1 MDRDAASSRERT
13 RTALWLLLGGGI
25 LTLGGLPFPVNGRY
39 WDAADDAGRIAAIDG
54 DRLQFAVAFGLA
66 ALGTIGV
73 GIGLALLAPALASA
87 SSSPGRRRHAA
98 ALVAAWMGWI
108 GALGGLVVLLHA
120 LLATPEFF
128 VDSIM
133 FDVAVVAGGIAVML
147 AMIIVGVLGWSAP
160 PPKWATVV
168 LVVGGPLGFIPEVQQ
183 IAVIVFAAA
192 SIITLARRASLDG
205 TFVQPSLAEPSP

>member
-1 MDRDAASSRERT
+1 MDRDTSSSHEGTMR
-13 RTALWLLLGGGI
+13 ALWVLLAGGI

-87 SSSPGRRRHAA
+87 VPGRRRRTAA
-98 ALVAAWMGWI
+98 TVAMWTGWI
-108 GALGGLVVLLHA
+108 GALGGVVVLLHA

-128 VDSIM
+128 VDSIT
-133 FDVAVVAGGIAVML
+133 FDVAVVGGGIAMML
-147 AMIIVGVLGWSAP
+147 AMIIVGVLAWPAA
-160 PPKWATVV
+160 PPKWAAVV
-168 LVVGGPLGFIPEVQQ
+168 LIVGAPLGFVPEVQQ
-183 IAVIVFAAA
+183 IAVILFAAA
-192 SIITLARRASLDG
+192 SVITLARRASAATG
-205 TFVQPSLAEPSP
+205 AAQHSLAES